1 MPLIHCKVEL
11 KIKWTDHCVLSANGN
26 DNDDANPN
34 SFTSTVKDTKF
45 YVPVVSLSAKDN
57 QNCQIFLVNGLI
69 DQCIGMNIK
78 QKVRIKIRGI
88 SIDIFSNQTL
98 QEITDCLFCFIQ
110 INMTMQKGIKPEDI
124 IYQKVLLKIIMS
136 SSIQKTSMTNQL
148 ILI

>member
-11 KIKWTDHCVLSANGN
+11 KITWTDHRVLSANGN
-26 DNDDANPN
+26 DNDDANSN
-34 SFTSTVKDTKF
+34 SFTSAVKDTKF
-45 YVPVVSLSAKDN
+45 YVPIVSLSAKDN

-98 QEITDCLFCFIQ
+98 
-110 INMTMQKGIKPEDI
+110 
-124 IYQKVLLKIIMS
+124 
-136 SSIQKTSMTNQL
+136 
-148 ILI
+148 